1 MKELRIGLSMRET
14 KSQEYYEI
22 RDSISRDWL
31 RYFKECLPNC
41 KIIFLPNLGSDI
53 ITYIEDWNLNGFILT
68 GGEDFGFSLTRDNTE
83 KKIFEFSQKKSLPIL
98 GICRGFQLINKFMG
112 GSIVKGN
119 NNFNKHHCPT
129 RHQINFKNKIVTVNS
144 YHSNFIDETTIPKKI
159 NITSRCIIDNS
170 IESFEGKNILGFMWH
185 PERESNFSKFDLLE
199 IKKLF
204 KYD

>member
-31 RYFKECLPNC
+31 KYFKECLPNC

-53 ITYIEDWNLNGFILT
+53 TNYIEDWNLNGFILT
-68 GGEDFGFSLTRDNTE
+68 GGEDIGFSETRDNTE
-83 KKIFEFSQKKSLPIL
+83 KEVFEFSQKKSLPIL
-98 GICRGFQLINKFMG
+98 GVCRGFQLIYKLMG
-112 GSIVKGN
+112 GSIGKGN
-119 NNFNKHHCPT
+119 DSFIKQHSPT
-129 RHQINFKNKIVTVNS
+129 RHQINFKNNIFTVNS
-144 YHSNFIDETTIPKKI
+144 YHCNFLDETTIPKNI
-159 NITSRCIIDNS
+159 NITSRCIVDNS
-170 IESFEGKNILGFMWH
+170 IESYEGKNILGFMWH
-185 PERESNFSKFDLLE
+185 PERESIFSDFDLLE